1 MVAAPDDIQQ
11 TYEQVNRVLED
22 LDTLHSAIVQ
32 KHEADFIVTYKDHMV
47 QVQREMA
54 EYKKKSSDFY
64 LKMKK
69 DEKIKM
75 LEASLGIYK
84 SECINMVA
92 SLDKLQ
98 KSHKLLITQHKFDV
112 SEIATWKEEA
122 KKLKFHNVILRNTVC
137 QLKSP

>member
-1 MVAAPDDIQQ
+1 MLPAPDDIQQ
-11 TYEQVNRVLED
+11 TYDQVNEVLEQ

-32 KHEADFIVTYKDHMV
+32 KHEADFVVTYKDHMMHV
-47 QVQREMA
+47 QQEMA

-92 SLDKLQ
+92 TLDKLQ
-98 KSHKLLITQHKFDV
+98 KSYKSLTIQHKYET
-112 SEIATWKEEA
+112 SEISAWKDEA
-122 KKLKFHNVILRNTVC
+122 KKLKFQNVILRNTV
-137 QLKSP
+137 Q

>member
-1 MVAAPDDIQQ
+1 M
-11 TYEQVNRVLED
+11 ED

-84 SECINMVA
+84 NECINMVA
-92 SLDKLQ
+92 TLDKLQ